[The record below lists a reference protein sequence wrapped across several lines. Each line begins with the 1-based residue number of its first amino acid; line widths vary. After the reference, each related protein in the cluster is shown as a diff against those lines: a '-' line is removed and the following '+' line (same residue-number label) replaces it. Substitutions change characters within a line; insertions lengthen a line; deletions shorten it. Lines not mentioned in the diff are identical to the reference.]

1 VIEILDIEAGSIAEE
16 LGVQPGA
23 KLISIN
29 GREIND
35 ELDYRFYN
43 NGDELEVLIEQEG
56 EQTIFEIE
64 KEPHDDLGLI
74 VEDMKIRKCG
84 NSCIFC
90 FVHQSP
96 KGLRKPLYFKDED
109 YRFSF
114 LYGHY
119 VTLTNTTQADLERIV
134 EQQLSPLYVSVHV
147 TDSELRRYMLGLR
160 KEDHLLEKIEYL
172 TSHGIELKTQIV
184 LCPGLND
191 GKVLDNT
198 IADLKAFYPGIGA
211 VAIVPVGLT
220 KHRTRLPKLTPV
232 TTEYCLETMRIID
245 EKRRL
250 LKAELGTTFVYLADE
265 FYISTNTLLPDA
277 AYYEDFNQLENGVG
291 LTRDFIDRFQ
301 EELPRLDVHEPVSLT
316 LVSGMLGVEALE
328 KYILPDLAALP
339 NLDFSLHAV
348 KNQFYGDTVTVAGL
362 IVGEDI
368 YNTLKDQ
375 PLGDYVVLPPR
386 VLNHD
391 RLFLDDWHIEQLEQR
406 LGVPVLIFPDSFIDL
421 FENIRLLRSGLPEE
435 EAKEI
440 RHTIP
445 VAYIT
450 EKSKG
455 GSRF

>member
-1 VIEILDIEAGSIAEE
+1 MIEILDIEAGSIAEE

-23 KLISIN
+23 KLVSIN
-29 GREIND
+29 GKEIND

-43 NGDELEVLIEQEG
+43 NGEELEVLIDQGG
-56 EQTIFEIE
+56 EQTIYEIE
-64 KEPHDDLGLI
+64 KEPHDDIGLL
-74 VEDMKIRKCG
+74 VEDMKMLKCG

-119 VTLTNTTQADLERIV
+119 VTLTNTTQKELDRIV

-147 TDSELRRYMLGLR
+147 TDSELRKYMLGLR
-160 KEDHLLEKIEYL
+160 REDHLMEKLAFL
-172 TSHGIELKTQIV
+172 TSNGIELQTQIV
-184 LCPGLND
+184 LCPGIND
-191 GKVLDNT
+191 GEVLDNT

-220 KHRTRLPKLTPV
+220 KHRTWLPHLTPV
-232 TTEYCLETMRIID
+232 TSEYCLKTMQIID

-250 LKAELGTTFVYLADE
+250 LKAELGTTFAYLSDE
-265 FYISTNTLLPDA
+265 FYISTDTTLPDA
-277 AYYEDFNQLENGVG
+277 DYYEDFNQLENGVG
-291 LTRDFIDRFQ
+291 LTRDFIIRFQ
-301 EELPRLDVHEPVSLT
+301 EELPLLQVSEPLNLT
-316 LVSGMLGVEALE
+316 LVSGMLGSTALE
-328 KYILPDLAALP
+328 KYILPHLRQFE
-339 NLDFSLHAV
+339 NLHFSLYAV
-348 KNQFYGDTVTVAGL
+348 KNQFYGESITVAGL

-391 RLFLDDWHIEQLEQR
+391 RLFLDDWPIEKLEEK
-406 LGVPVLIFPDSFIDL
+406 LGVGVLIFPDNFVDL

-435 EAKEI
+435 EAKEV

-445 VAYIT
+445 VAYMT

-455 GSRF
+455 GGF